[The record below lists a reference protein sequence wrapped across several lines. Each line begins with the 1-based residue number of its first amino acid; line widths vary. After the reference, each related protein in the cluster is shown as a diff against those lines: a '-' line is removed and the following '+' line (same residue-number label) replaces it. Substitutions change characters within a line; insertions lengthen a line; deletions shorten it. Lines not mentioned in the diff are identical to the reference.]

1 MVRFAIDGQGDI
13 ALYANLPAEELHYEI
28 FARVMDLMTATTSAF
43 APALARMVADDSVSP
58 PELSGML
65 K

>member
-1 MVRFAIDGQGDI
+1 
-13 ALYANLPAEELHYEI
+13 LPAEELHYEI